1 MAHNLEK
8 PVADRLS
15 VAAGKP
21 GVHIGTRQSPLGPA
35 YKRIGFCDNR
45 EPDLA
50 ELLTDPIVQRLARS
64 DGILQ
69 DHLIDLIA
77 EVKVR
82 LSRRD
87 LAIAE

>member
-8 PVADRLS
+8 PVADRPS
-15 VAAGKP
+15 AAAGKP
-21 GVHIGTRQSPLGPA
+21 GVHVGPRPI
-35 YKRIGFCDNR
+35 KRGSFYDNR

-50 ELLTDPIVQRLARS
+50 DLLTDPIVQRLARS